1 MSINLP
7 NISIPSSSLVLVG
20 IGIVAFFVFLIMARM
35 SRMFLEWNFSG
46 AGLGFFVGILITAAI
61 GGFIV
66 LKGGNLLKNLAM
78 WDQTPEPVKKVLV
91 SSGLVTN
98 VLGSETQ
105 KVNAGTVK
113 EDFNS
118 LDSGE
123 KKSVKEY
130 ICNP

>member
-1 MSINLP
+1 
-7 NISIPSSSLVLVG
+7 
-20 IGIVAFFVFLIMARM
+20 M

-61 GGFIV
+61 GAFIV
-66 LKGGNLLKNLAM
+66 FKGGGLLKNLAM

-105 KVNAGTVK
+105 KISSQTVK

-118 LDSGE
+118 LNPQE
-123 KKSVKEY
+123 KDSVKSY
-130 ICNP
+130 ICH